1 MPSSTTRGQGPGAY
15 HLVSWVSNN
24 GWVEC
29 GDTHR
34 VLMLGNIIS
43 LRPVGLG
50 GQERCKLVPS
60 TAFNLRTQ
68 ISSWFRRP
76 LLLDLGNCQAQ
87 IAQWSNTVHP
97 LHTAVIPHG
106 EGVIQG
112 WSSPST
118 SPPPRTHGY
127 ARFAPVHPRPGFCNL
142 VIEWQGSPS
151 PQTYHPMTDARTARN
166 MGVEVRGLGR
176 ARNIVAHH
184 VVRPYSSCH
193 FAKVA
198 S

>member
-1 MPSSTTRGQGPGAY
+1 MRRYPSSVDVGQHYLPSPGRSWGTGAVQARALYRIQSSNSNFLVVPQTAIVRPRELSSSDCSMVKYGSSSAHGGNSTWRGCHPGM
-15 HLVSWVSNN
+15 
-24 GWVEC
+24 VE
-29 GDTHR
+29 
-34 VLMLGNIIS
+34 S
-43 LRPVGLG
+43 KY
-50 GQERCKLVPS
+50 E
-60 TAFNLRTQ
+60 
-68 ISSWFRRP
+68 
-76 LLLDLGNCQAQ
+76 
-87 IAQWSNTVHP
+87 
-97 LHTAVIPHG
+97 
-106 EGVIQG
+106 
-112 WSSPST
+112 